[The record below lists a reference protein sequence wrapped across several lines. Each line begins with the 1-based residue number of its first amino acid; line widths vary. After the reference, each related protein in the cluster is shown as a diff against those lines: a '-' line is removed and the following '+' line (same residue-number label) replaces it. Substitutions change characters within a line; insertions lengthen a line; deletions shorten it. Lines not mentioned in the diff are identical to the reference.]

1 MRTWIIGAA
10 ALLAVAAAPGVASAA
25 SGYVGLTYSN
35 TDVDHGGSNNAWG
48 AEGSVVFS
56 GSSQISFEL
65 DGAIA
70 DGDNTDTVTAATGH
84 VFTRNDSYLFGGFV
98 GIAHADDSNTWSAGL
113 EANKYF
119 EQWTL
124 AGAVIYANNDDA
136 DTSVWG
142 VNAQARVFP
151 TDNFRLQANAG
162 WAQVDFGGPGGN
174 DDAWTAGVGAEY
186 QFDALPVSIGANYN
200 HVEINDEDFSANVW
214 GVTLRYNFGGGSLRD
229 RDRNGAS
236 QADLV
241 NFGTGFGAGFV
252 F

>member
-1 MRTWIIGAA
+1 MNHMRTWIIGAA

-35 TDVDHGGSNNAWG
+35 TDVDNGGSNNAWG
-48 AEGSVVFS
+48 VEGSVVFS

-70 DGDNTDTVTAATGH
+70 DGDDTDTVSAATGH

-98 GIAHADDSNTWSAGL
+98 GISHSDSSDTWSAGL

-124 AGAVIYANNDDA
+124 AGAVGYANNSDA
-136 DTSVWG
+136 DVSGWG
-142 VNAQARVFP
+142 ANVQGRFFP
-151 TDNFRLQANAG
+151 TDNLRLQGNIGYASI
-162 WAQVDFGGPGGN
+162 DFNPGS
-174 DDAWTAGVGAEY
+174 DTAWTAGVGAEY
-186 QFDALPVSIGANYN
+186 QFEALPVSIGATYN
-200 HVEINDEDFSANVW
+200 HVEFNDADISANVW
-214 GVTLRYNFGGGSLRD
+214 GVTLRYNFGGGSLHD

-236 QADLV
+236 QADLT
-241 NFGTGFGAGFV
+241 NFGTV
-252 F
+252 FAF

>member
-25 SGYVGLTYSN
+25 SGYVGLNYSN
-35 TDVDHGGSNNAWG
+35 TDVDNGGSNNAWG

-70 DGDNTDTVTAATGH
+70 NGDDTDTVTAGTAH

-98 GIAHADDSNTWSAGL
+98 GASHSDDSTTWSAGL

-119 EQWTL
+119 ENWTL
-124 AGAVIYANNDDA
+124 AGAIAYANNNDA
-136 DTSVWG
+136 DVDGWG
-142 VNAQARVFP
+142 VNAQARFFP
-151 TDNFRLQANAG
+151 TDNFRLQGNVG
-162 WAQVDFGGPGGN
+162 WAQVNLPGG
-174 DDAWTAGVGAEY
+174 DDDNAWTAGVGAEY
-186 QFDALPVSIGANYN
+186 QLEAMPISIGATYN
-200 HVEINDEDFSANVW
+200 HVEFNDADVSANVW
-214 GVTLRYNFGGGSLRD
+214 GVTLRYNWGGSLRD

-236 QADLV
+236 QSDLV
-241 NFGTGFGAGFV
+241 NFGSLLL
-252 F
+252 

>member
-25 SGYVGLTYSN
+25 SGYVGVTYSN
-35 TDVDHGGSNNAWG
+35 TDVDNGGSNNAWG

-70 DGDNTDTVTAATGH
+70 DGDDTDTVTAATGH
-84 VFTRNDSYLFGGFV
+84 VFVRNDSYLFGGFV
-98 GIAHADDSNTWSAGL
+98 GAAHSDDSTTWSVGL

-119 EQWTL
+119 EAWTL
-124 AGAVIYANNDDA
+124 AGAIAYANNNDA
-136 DTSVWG
+136 DVSGWG

-151 TDNFRLQANAG
+151 TDNFRLQGNVG
-162 WAQVDFGGPGGN
+162 WAQVDLPGG
-174 DDAWTAGVGAEY
+174 DDDNAWTAGVGAEY
-186 QFDALPVSIGANYN
+186 QFAALPISVGATYN
-200 HVEINDEDFSANVW
+200 HVEFNDTDVSANVW

-236 QADLV
+236 QSDLV
-241 NFGTGFGAGFV
+241 NFGSLIV
-252 F
+252 

>member
-1 MRTWIIGAA
+1 MNHMRTWIIGAA

-25 SGYVGLTYSN
+25 SGYVGVIYNN
-35 TDVDHGGSNNAWG
+35 TDVDNGGSDNAWG

-65 DGAIA
+65 DGSIV
-70 DGDNTDTVTAATGH
+70 DGDNIDTVSSAAAH
-84 VFTRNDSYLFGGFV
+84 LFTRNDSWLFGGFV
-98 GIAHADDSNTWSAGL
+98 GLSHADDSDTWSAGL

-124 AGAVIYANNDDA
+124 AGALIYANNDDA
-136 DTSVWG
+136 DANLWG
-142 VNAQARVFP
+142 VNAQARLFP
-151 TDNFRLQANAG
+151 TDNLRLQGNVG
-162 WAQVDFGGPGGN
+162 WARVDFGGPGGD

-186 QFDALPVSIGANYN
+186 QFEAMPVSIGANYN
-200 HVEINDEDFSANVW
+200 HVEFNDADVSANVW
-214 GVTLRYNFGGGSLRD
+214 TVSLRYNFGGGSLRD

-241 NFGTGFGAGFV
+241 NFGSLFAF
-252 F
+252 

>member
-35 TDVDHGGSNNAWG
+35 TDVDNGGSDNAWG

-65 DGAIA
+65 DGAIV
-70 DGDNTDTVTAATGH
+70 DGDNTDTVSAATGH

-98 GIAHADDSNTWSAGL
+98 GISHADDSNTWSAGL

-119 EQWTL
+119 TDWTL
-124 AGAVIYANNDDA
+124 AGSLVYGNNDDA
-136 DTSVWG
+136 GADGWG
-142 VNAQARVFP
+142 VNAEARYFVN
-151 TDNFRLQANAG
+151 DNFRLNANVG
-162 WAQVDFGGPGGN
+162 WATIDSDFGD
-174 DDAWTAGVGAEY
+174 DDATQLGVGGEY
-186 QFDALPVSIGANYN
+186 QFNAIPISVAAGYAHTEFSDA
-200 HVEINDEDFSANVW
+200 DFEADTFTV
-214 GVTLRYNFGGGSLRD
+214 GVRYNWGGTLRD

-236 QADLV
+236 QA
-241 NFGTGFGAGFV
+241 GIAGIASAIS
-252 F
+252 